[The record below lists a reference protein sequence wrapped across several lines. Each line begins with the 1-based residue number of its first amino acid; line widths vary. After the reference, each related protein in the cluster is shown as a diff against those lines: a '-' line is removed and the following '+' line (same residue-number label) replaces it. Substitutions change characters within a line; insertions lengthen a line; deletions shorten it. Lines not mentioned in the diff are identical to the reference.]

1 MHKGKLKM
9 SKIVTYSGM
18 TLKELSALCGKQIED
33 IRAGKKDAIKQGV
46 VISML
51 ADKMLRAT
59 ELLQI
64 DGQVSADYEVI
75 E

>member
-1 MHKGKLKM
+1 M
-9 SKIVTYSGM
+9 SKIVKNSGM
-18 TLKELSALCGKQIED
+18 SLKELSALCGKQIED
-33 IRAGKKDAIKQGV
+33 IRADKKDAIKQGV

-64 DGQVSADYEVI
+64 EGQVSADYEVI
-75 E
+75 KE

>member
-1 MHKGKLKM
+1 M
-9 SKIVTYSGM
+9 SKIVKYQGM
-18 TLKELSALCGKQIED
+18 SLKELSALCGKQIED
-33 IRAGKKDAIKQGV
+33 IRAGKKDAVKQGV

-64 DGQVSADYEVI
+64 EGQVTPEYEVI
-75 E
+75 EE